1 MAEVPEDFHLG
12 PEETLE
18 PETLILPGPLE
29 LPKDAETDAVAETDA
44 EPPAEIDQEPPPPE
58 TQGEDLEEEEP
69 ESSQSGQPQSAG
81 TPEED
86 TAADAGTDLSGET
99 EQRIP
104 QEVKSET
111 SGETDK
117 EIFKDL
123 EVPGDEQ
130 REETY
135 LEPSEEAKSDVT
147 EVHTETEEDSEL
159 SSEVPAAT
167 ISGKIFE
174 LLNVPEESLSEQH
187 AETDVEP
194 PEQIREDSPS
204 DASVTGDEETL
215 EIAQMAGA
223 EIPEET
229 QEFPD
234 DKLRQSMED
243 KAAEPAEEITSEFAE
258 ERSREPSPTLSEQ
271 TGSEVPEDT
280 GEESEEGMEK
290 QSSEDTGLMPPEESR
305 PEVQEET
312 RRKSVEEVLE
322 LTKDNKPED
331 QIKKQGESTEELEL
345 LQQAE
350 TEETLGES
358 AEEKE
363 LELPEQVQPEFPKEE
378 LLQKPTEGTGQ
389 VPPQETKPETQEKT
403 ATMPTERSLELPE
416 ETQQKETL
424 AELAKEDRPEPIK
437 SVDQEELQRSESLRI
452 DLALEPDRGSEV
464 ISVSTDYE
472 YYSELQSM
480 LPPVQS
486 HYCNVCIVESQPELT
501 DLTKKT
507 TDSSQELQEP
517 GPKDKG
523 IQPKKRSVP
532 QFDYLKWSPE
542 RVAEWISELGFPQ
555 YKECFTAN
563 FISGQKLIHVNCS
576 NLPQMGI
583 TDFEDMKAISRHTR
597 ELLQIEEPLF
607 RRSIRFP
614 YRDNTGLF
622 LQQKA
627 HSGAKS
633 DALTL
638 SEFVK
643 AARLQDYAPQ
653 ITALEENGAP

>member
-18 PETLILPGPLE
+18 PETLKLPGPLE

-147 EVHTETEEDSEL
+147 E
-159 SSEVPAAT
+159 EVPPQ
-167 ISGKIFE
+167 SGKIGSKWETSKKTMSKTGKCPGATIGERAKSGFTE
-174 LLNVPEESLSEQH
+174 EEVDSGAPEEPLTEQH

-229 QEFPD
+229 Q
-234 DKLRQSMED
+234 RQSMED

-258 ERSREPSPTLSEQ
+258 ERSREPR
-271 TGSEVPEDT
+271 
-280 GEESEEGMEK
+280 

-363 LELPEQVQPEFPKEE
+363 LELPEQVQPEFPKETVTE
-378 LLQKPTEGTGQ
+378 STEGTGQ

-563 FISGQKLIHVNCS
+563 FISGRKLIHVNCS

-614 YRDNTGLF
+614 YRDNIGLF